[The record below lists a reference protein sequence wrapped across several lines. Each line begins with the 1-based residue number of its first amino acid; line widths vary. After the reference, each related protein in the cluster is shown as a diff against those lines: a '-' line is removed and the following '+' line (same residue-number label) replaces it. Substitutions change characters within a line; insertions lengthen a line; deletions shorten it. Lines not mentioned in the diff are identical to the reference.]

1 MLTMYLALVEEP
13 WEKEWLRM
21 VYERYYRR
29 MLGQARRYLAA
40 EERLGGYL
48 SVAVRNECLT
58 LLRRERP
65 TVPLE
70 DWEAFAA
77 QAESGEAADIVA
89 VIRAMPET
97 YRAALEMKFLQERT
111 DREIAQAL
119 HLSEGAVRVRI
130 SRGRALLQKKLREE
144 GYAP

>member
-1 MLTMYLALVEEP
+1 M
-13 WEKEWLRM
+13 
-21 VYERYYRR
+21 
-29 MLGQARRYLAA
+29 
-40 EERLGGYL
+40 
-48 SVAVRNECLT
+48 
-58 LLRRERP
+58 
-65 TVPLE
+65 PLE

-77 QAESGEAADIVA
+77 QAESGEAEDIVA

-111 DREIAQAL
+111 DREIARAL

>member
-1 MLTMYLALVEEP
+1 M
-13 WEKEWLRM
+13 
-21 VYERYYRR
+21 
-29 MLGQARRYLAA
+29 
-40 EERLGGYL
+40 
-48 SVAVRNECLT
+48 
-58 LLRRERP
+58 
-65 TVPLE
+65 PLE